1 MAVSVVRGKDN
12 MRNIILYI
20 AAFVLFIGVLYVA
33 ISNDNAYLVILRG
46 FAFIAISSALVIV
59 DGFINTD
66 DK

>member
-1 MAVSVVRGKDN
+1 
-12 MRNIILYI
+12 MRNILLYI

-33 ISNDNAYLVILRG
+33 VSNNNAYLVILRG
-46 FAFIAISSALVIV
+46 FGFIAISSALVIV